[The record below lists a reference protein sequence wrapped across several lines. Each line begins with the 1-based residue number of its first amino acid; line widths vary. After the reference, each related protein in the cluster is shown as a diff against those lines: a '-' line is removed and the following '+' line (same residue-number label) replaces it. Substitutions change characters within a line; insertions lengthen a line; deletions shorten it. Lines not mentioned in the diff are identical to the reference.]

1 MAIVRVIFAF
11 LISLSVATLPVA
23 AGTVFNLKSADVS
36 VSQPMD
42 DGCPHA
48 ADPSKKAAG
57 DCASMCALKCF
68 NFYGPALS
76 GPAFLPIGTGSIVP
90 LLASQTPR
98 SQSAGTPFRP
108 PRV

>member
-1 MAIVRVIFAF
+1 MAIARVILAF
-11 LISLSVATLPVA
+11 LISLSVAMLPVA
-23 AGTVFNLKSADVS
+23 AGASLNSKAADVS

-42 DGCPHA
+42 DGCPHS
-48 ADPSKKAAG
+48 ADPSKKAAD

-68 NFYGPALS
+68 NFYGPAVS
-76 GPAFLPIGTGSIVP
+76 VPAFLPIGTGSVVP

-98 SQSAGTPFRP
+98 SQVAGTPFRP

>member
-1 MAIVRVIFAF
+1 MAIVRIILAF

-23 AGTVFNLKSADVS
+23 AGTSFNLKPPDVS
-36 VSQPMD
+36 ASQPMD

-48 ADPSKKAAG
+48 GDPGNKAAG

-76 GPAFLPIGTGSIVP
+76 DPALLPIGTGSIVS